1 MKKKINKALHVERKL
16 EIQSN
21 SKKITGNI
29 FSKNKIIKVKSGRKI
44 QGKIDLKP

>member
-16 EIQSN
+16 ELKSN
-21 SKKITGNI
+21 SKKISGNI
-29 FSKNKIIKVKSGRKI
+29 FSKKKIIKVKSGQKI